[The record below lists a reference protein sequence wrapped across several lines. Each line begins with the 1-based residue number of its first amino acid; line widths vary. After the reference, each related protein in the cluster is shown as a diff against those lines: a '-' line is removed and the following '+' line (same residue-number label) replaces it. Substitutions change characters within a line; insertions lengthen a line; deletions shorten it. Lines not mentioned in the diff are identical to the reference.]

1 MKAPNRIWVARLE
14 CNMPPDS
21 LTQLFCP
28 EHALNTVNVE
38 AGGVQGYINLRGFGL
53 SGPSMEAADVACASY
68 KVARKRLPP
77 GAVKDELARLTADFM
92 TRNRGVLPTKEEA
105 KQLKDT
111 AQDVVSSR
119 TPFSISYYPVYL
131 LRDIITPNVVWVV
144 VGDAPSNL
152 VRHLVSQL
160 CCAMNSD
167 SVPDTTDHLAARLVY
182 GSAVKL
188 LDVATGGA
196 DSIDLGEQ
204 GIWAYTGHNSVWT
217 SKERKVR
224 LNTGHC
230 AWTFEHIREAVGKD
244 AACTQ
249 VEVSISQGNTLTVG
263 LDGTLRLTDI
273 ALGKDMWA
281 LDAQDEGEATSR
293 AYLLRDW
300 LLPVVEQYMATREG
314 VGLVG
319 EHA

>member
-28 EHALNTVNVE
+28 EHALSTVKVE
-38 AGGVQGYINLRGFGL
+38 ADGVQGYINLRGFGL
-53 SGPSMEAADVACASY
+53 SGPSMDAADVACASY

-92 TRNRGVLPTKEEA
+92 ERNRGVLPSKKES
-105 KQLKDT
+105 KQLRDT

-131 LRDIITPNVVWVV
+131 MREVLHPNVVWVV

-160 CCAMNSD
+160 CCDMSSD
-167 SVPDTTDHLAARLVY
+167 RLSEEVDHLAGHLAF

-188 LDVATGGA
+188 LEVATSGA
-196 DSIDLGEQ
+196 DSIDLGDE
-204 GIWAYTGHNSVWT
+204 GIWSYTGHNSVWN
-217 SKERKVR
+217 SNKRKVR
-224 LNTGHC
+224 LNTGNC
-230 AWTFEHIREAVGKD
+230 AWTFEHLREAVGQD
-244 AACTQ
+244 ATCTQ
-249 VEVSISQGNTLTVG
+249 VEVSISQGNTLTIG

-273 ALGKDMWA
+273 ALGKEMWA
-281 LDAQDEGEATSR
+281 LDVQDEEEATTR

-300 LLPVVEQYMATREG
+300 LLPVVKQYMATREG